1 MQKFET
7 IFGSKD
13 LKEQIFDKFP
23 TYSGLQKYNL
33 ALKQKSKRID
43 MTLVQESLYQHLL
56 KLDNVSFNLG
66 QEINQV

>member
-43 MTLVQESLYQHLL
+43 MTL
-56 KLDNVSFNLG
+56 NLG